1 MKKFAHLF
9 FVIILLVNSGFGVAE
24 NNVYLQEEQVTTVK
38 SETSSSQSIEKQVS
52 SFKDDEDTEAR
63 TEESFSIAEKLG
75 AYIIS
80 AIKCTFEALLTLLFG
95 LFK

>member
-1 MKKFAHLF
+1 MKKFAYLF
-9 FVIILLVNSGFGVAE
+9 FAIILLVNSGFGVAE

-38 SETSSSQSIEKQVS
+38 SETSISNNIETQVS
-52 SFKDDEDTEAR
+52 SFKDDEDAEVR

-80 AIKCTFEALLTLLFG
+80 AIKCTFEALVTLLFG